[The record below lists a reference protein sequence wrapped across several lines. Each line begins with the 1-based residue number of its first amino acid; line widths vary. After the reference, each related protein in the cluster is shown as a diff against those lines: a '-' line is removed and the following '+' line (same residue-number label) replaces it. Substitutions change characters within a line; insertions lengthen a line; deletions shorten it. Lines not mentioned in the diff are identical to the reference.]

1 MGSKEKIH
9 FYHFHVEKHA
19 GMLDRMSSHK
29 SRDEFFVQAS
39 IFAGVLG

>member
-19 GMLDRMSSHK
+19 LMLDRMSRTQK
-29 SRDEFFVQAS
+29 
-39 IFAGVLG
+39 